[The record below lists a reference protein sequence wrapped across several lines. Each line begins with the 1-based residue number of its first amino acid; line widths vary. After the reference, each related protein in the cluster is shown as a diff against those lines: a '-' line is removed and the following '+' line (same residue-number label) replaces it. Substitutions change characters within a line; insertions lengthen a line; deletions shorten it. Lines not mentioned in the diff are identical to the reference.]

1 MTNDRRPPRVLT
13 PWQAKWML
21 NLYPPL
27 LFNRIRILDFGR
39 DFRSCR
45 VRVARSLLTRNL
57 NGTTFGGTIFSA
69 ADPFYA
75 VMFWQIFAHRG
86 ERVQAWL
93 RTAEIRYQRPAATAL
108 TLDFQLSDAD
118 VGEATE
124 RLDREGRFVRRFQT
138 AAVDRNDEICAE
150 IETEVYLRRPRADQP
165 GVSAF

>member
-1 MTNDRRPPRVLT
+1 
-13 PWQAKWML
+13 ML

-27 LFNRIRILDFGR
+27 LFNRIRILGFDH

-93 RTAEIRYQRPAATAL
+93 RTATIRYQRPAATAL
-108 TLDFQLSDAD
+108 TLDFRLSDAD
-118 VGEATE
+118 VNEATE
-124 RLDREGRFVRRFQT
+124 QLDREGRFVRSFRT
-138 AAVDRNDEICAE
+138 AAVDHNEEVCAE
-150 IETEVYLRRPRADQP
+150 IETEVYLRRPRGDQP
-165 GVSAF
+165 EVSAF